1 MGGCSSYQGSGRII
15 TPIITDGIMKIN
27 KLKQFQVL
35 LQNTRTEIVGE
46 VAKANPNVKENEADH
61 MADIS
66 DDAARSYDR
75 KLQGDLEE
83 QEWNKLKQVE
93 VALEKIA
100 QDKYGICE
108 QCEAEIPEA
117 RLEIL
122 PYAEF
127 CTQCLSAIEK
137 NATASIDDQETQNTK
152 EP

>member
-1 MGGCSSYQGSGRII
+1 
-15 TPIITDGIMKIN
+15 MKKN
-27 KLKQFQVL
+27 KLKQLQVL
-35 LQNTRTEIVGE
+35 LQNIRAEIVGE
-46 VAKANPNVKENEADH
+46 VEKISGKENEAEH

-75 KLQGDLEE
+75 KLQGDLEK

-93 VALEKIA
+93 AALEKVT
-100 QDKYGICE
+100 QDKYGTCE

-117 RLEIL
+117 RLEIM

-127 CTQCLSAIEK
+127 CTQCLSEIEE
-137 NATASIDDQETQNTK
+137 NDAASLDDQETQHTR

>member
-1 MGGCSSYQGSGRII
+1 
-15 TPIITDGIMKIN
+15 MKKN

-35 LQNTRTEIVGE
+35 LQNIRAEIVGE
-46 VAKANPNVKENEADH
+46 VEKTNGKENGAEH

-83 QEWNKLKQVE
+83 QEWNKLKQLE
-93 VALEKIA
+93 AALEKVA
-100 QDKYGICE
+100 QDKYGTCE
-108 QCEAEIPEA
+108 QCGEEIPEA
-117 RLEIL
+117 RLEIM

-127 CTQCLSAIEK
+127 CTQCLSEIEE
-137 NATASIDDQETQNTK
+137 NDATSLDDHETQHTR

>member
-1 MGGCSSYQGSGRII
+1 
-15 TPIITDGIMKIN
+15 MKKN
-27 KLKQFQVL
+27 KLKQLQVL
-35 LQNTRTEIVGE
+35 LQNIRAEIVGE
-46 VAKANPNVKENEADH
+46 VEKISGKENEAEY

-75 KLQGDLEE
+75 KLQGDLEK

-93 VALEKIA
+93 AALEKVA
-100 QDKYGICE
+100 QNKYGTCE

-117 RLEIL
+117 RLEIM

-127 CTQCLSAIEK
+127 CTQCLSEIEE
-137 NATASIDDQETQNTK
+137 NDTASLDDQETQHTR

>member
-1 MGGCSSYQGSGRII
+1 
-15 TPIITDGIMKIN
+15 MKKN
-27 KLKQFQVL
+27 KLKQLQVL
-35 LQNTRTEIVGE
+35 LKNIRAEIVGE
-46 VAKANPNVKENEADH
+46 VEKISVKENEAEH

-75 KLQGDLEE
+75 KLQGDLEK

-93 VALEKIA
+93 AALEKVA
-100 QDKYGICE
+100 QNKYGTCE

-117 RLEIL
+117 RLEIM

-127 CTQCLSAIEK
+127 CTQCLSEIEE
-137 NATASIDDQETQNTK
+137 NDAASLDDQETQHTR

>member
-1 MGGCSSYQGSGRII
+1 
-15 TPIITDGIMKIN
+15 MKKN

-35 LQNTRTEIVGE
+35 LQNIRAEIVGE
-46 VAKANPNVKENEADH
+46 VEKISVKENEAEH

-75 KLQGDLEE
+75 KLQGDLEK
-83 QEWNKLKQVE
+83 QEWNKLNQVE
-93 VALEKIA
+93 VALEKVA
-100 QDKYGICE
+100 QDKYGTCE

-117 RLEIL
+117 RLEIM

-127 CTQCLSAIEK
+127 CTQCLSEIEE
-137 NATASIDDQETQNTK
+137 NDAASLDDQETQHTR

>member
-1 MGGCSSYQGSGRII
+1 MGGCSSYQGSGRIAI
-15 TPIITDGIMKIN
+15 PIITDGKMKKN
-27 KLKQFQVL
+27 KLKQLQVL
-35 LQNTRTEIVGE
+35 LQNIRAEIVGE
-46 VAKANPNVKENEADH
+46 VEKISGKENEAEH

-75 KLQGDLEE
+75 KLQGDLEK

-93 VALEKIA
+93 AALEKVA
-100 QDKYGICE
+100 QDKYGTCE

-117 RLEIL
+117 RLEIM

-127 CTQCLSAIEK
+127 CTQCLSEIEE
-137 NATASIDDQETQNTK
+137 NDAASLDDQETQHTR

>member
-1 MGGCSSYQGSGRII
+1 
-15 TPIITDGIMKIN
+15 MKKN
-27 KLKQFQVL
+27 KLKQLQVL
-35 LQNTRTEIVGE
+35 LQNIRAEIVGE
-46 VAKANPNVKENEADH
+46 VEKISGKENEAEH

-75 KLQGDLEE
+75 KLQGDLEK

-93 VALEKIA
+93 AALEKVT
-100 QDKYGICE
+100 QDKYGTCE

-117 RLEIL
+117 RLEIM

-127 CTQCLSAIEK
+127 CTQCLSEIEE
-137 NATASIDDQETQNTK
+137 NDVASLDDQETQHTR

>member
-1 MGGCSSYQGSGRII
+1 
-15 TPIITDGIMKIN
+15 MKKN
-27 KLKQFQVL
+27 KLKQLQVL
-35 LQNTRTEIVGE
+35 LQNIRAEIVGE
-46 VAKANPNVKENEADH
+46 VEKISGKENEAEH

-75 KLQGDLEE
+75 KLQGDLEK

-93 VALEKIA
+93 AALEKVA
-100 QDKYGICE
+100 QDKYGTCE

-117 RLEIL
+117 RLEIM

-127 CTQCLSAIEK
+127 CTQCLSEIEE
-137 NATASIDDQETQNTK
+137 NDAASLDDQETQHSR

>member
-1 MGGCSSYQGSGRII
+1 
-15 TPIITDGIMKIN
+15 MKKN
-27 KLKQFQVL
+27 KLKQLQVL
-35 LQNTRTEIVGE
+35 LQNIRAEIVGE
-46 VAKANPNVKENEADH
+46 VEKINGKENGAEH

-75 KLQGDLEE
+75 KLQGDLEK

-93 VALEKIA
+93 VALEKVA
-100 QDKYGICE
+100 QDKYGTCE

-117 RLEIL
+117 RLEIM

-127 CTQCLSAIEK
+127 CTQCLSEIEE
-137 NATASIDDQETQNTK
+137 NDAASLDDQETQHTR

>member
-1 MGGCSSYQGSGRII
+1 
-15 TPIITDGIMKIN
+15 MKKN
-27 KLKQFQVL
+27 KLKQLQVL
-35 LQNTRTEIVGE
+35 LQNIRAEIVGE
-46 VAKANPNVKENEADH
+46 VKKTSGKENEAEH

-75 KLQGDLEE
+75 KLQGDLEK

-93 VALEKIA
+93 TALEKVA
-100 QDKYGICE
+100 QDKYGTCE

-117 RLEIL
+117 RLEIM

-127 CTQCLSAIEK
+127 CIQCLSEMEK
-137 NATASIDDQETQNTK
+137 NDAAALDDREMQNTR

>member
-1 MGGCSSYQGSGRII
+1 
-15 TPIITDGIMKIN
+15 MKKN
-27 KLKQFQVL
+27 KLKQLQVL
-35 LQNTRTEIVGE
+35 LQNIRAEIVGE
-46 VAKANPNVKENEADH
+46 VEKISVKENEAEH

-75 KLQGDLEE
+75 KLQGDLEK

-93 VALEKIA
+93 AALEKVT
-100 QDKYGICE
+100 QDKYGTCE

-117 RLEIL
+117 RLEIM

-127 CTQCLSAIEK
+127 CTQCLSEIEE
-137 NATASIDDQETQNTK
+137 NDAASLDDQETQHTR

>member
-1 MGGCSSYQGSGRII
+1 
-15 TPIITDGIMKIN
+15 MKKN
-27 KLKQFQVL
+27 KLKQLQVL
-35 LQNTRTEIVGE
+35 LQNIRAEIVGE
-46 VAKANPNVKENEADH
+46 VEKISVKENEAEH

-75 KLQGDLEE
+75 KLQGDLEK

-93 VALEKIA
+93 AALEKVA
-100 QDKYGICE
+100 QNKYGTCE

-117 RLEIL
+117 RLEIM

-127 CTQCLSAIEK
+127 CTQCLSEIEE
-137 NATASIDDQETQNTK
+137 NDAASLDDQETQHTR

>member
-1 MGGCSSYQGSGRII
+1 
-15 TPIITDGIMKIN
+15 MKKN
-27 KLKQFQVL
+27 KLKQLQVL
-35 LQNTRTEIVGE
+35 LQNIRAEIVGKVE
-46 VAKANPNVKENEADH
+46 KTSGKENEAEH

-75 KLQGDLEE
+75 KLQGDLEK

-93 VALEKIA
+93 AALEKVA
-100 QDKYGICE
+100 QDKYGTCE

-117 RLEIL
+117 RLEIM

-127 CTQCLSAIEK
+127 CTQCLSEIEE
-137 NATASIDDQETQNTK
+137 NDAASLDDQETQHTR

>member
-1 MGGCSSYQGSGRII
+1 MGRCSSYQGSGRIAI
-15 TPIITDGIMKIN
+15 PIITDGKMKKN
-27 KLKQFQVL
+27 KLKQLQVL
-35 LQNTRTEIVGE
+35 LQNIRAEIVGE
-46 VAKANPNVKENEADH
+46 VEKISVKENEAEH

-75 KLQGDLEE
+75 KLQGDLEK

-93 VALEKIA
+93 AALEKVA
-100 QDKYGICE
+100 QDKYGTCE

-117 RLEIL
+117 RLEIM

-127 CTQCLSAIEK
+127 CTQCLSEIEE
-137 NATASIDDQETQNTK
+137 NDAASLDDQETQHTR

>member
-1 MGGCSSYQGSGRII
+1 
-15 TPIITDGIMKIN
+15 MKKN
-27 KLKQFQVL
+27 KLKQLQVL
-35 LQNTRTEIVGE
+35 LQNIRAEIVGE
-46 VAKANPNVKENEADH
+46 VEKTSGKENEAEH

-75 KLQGDLEE
+75 KLQGDLEK

-93 VALEKIA
+93 AALEKVA
-100 QDKYGICE
+100 QNKYGTCE

-117 RLEIL
+117 RLEIM

-127 CTQCLSAIEK
+127 CTQCLSEIEE
-137 NATASIDDQETQNTK
+137 NDTASLDDQETQHTR

>member
-1 MGGCSSYQGSGRII
+1 
-15 TPIITDGIMKIN
+15 MKKN
-27 KLKQFQVL
+27 KLKQLQVL
-35 LQNTRTEIVGE
+35 LQNIRAEIVGE
-46 VAKANPNVKENEADH
+46 VEKISVKENEAEH

-75 KLQGDLEE
+75 KLQGDLEK

-93 VALEKIA
+93 AALEKVA
-100 QDKYGICE
+100 QDKYGTCE

-117 RLEIL
+117 RLEIM

-127 CTQCLSAIEK
+127 CTQCLSEIEE
-137 NATASIDDQETQNTK
+137 NDATSLDDQETQHTR

>member
-1 MGGCSSYQGSGRII
+1 
-15 TPIITDGIMKIN
+15 MKKN
-27 KLKQFQVL
+27 KLKQLQVL
-35 LQNTRTEIVGE
+35 LQNIRAEIVGE
-46 VAKANPNVKENEADH
+46 VEKISGKENEAEH

-75 KLQGDLEE
+75 KLQGDLEK

-93 VALEKIA
+93 AALEKVA
-100 QDKYGICE
+100 QDKYGTCE

-117 RLEIL
+117 RLEIM

-127 CTQCLSAIEK
+127 CTQRLSEIEE
-137 NATASIDDQETQNTK
+137 NDAASLDDQEIQHTR

>member
-1 MGGCSSYQGSGRII
+1 
-15 TPIITDGIMKIN
+15 MKKN
-27 KLKQFQVL
+27 KLKQLQVL
-35 LQNTRTEIVGE
+35 LQNIRAEIVGE
-46 VAKANPNVKENEADH
+46 VEKISVKENEAEH

-75 KLQGDLEE
+75 KLQGDLEK

-93 VALEKIA
+93 AALEKVA
-100 QDKYGICE
+100 QDKYGTCE

-117 RLEIL
+117 RLEIM

-127 CTQCLSAIEK
+127 CTQCLSEIEESD
-137 NATASIDDQETQNTK
+137 TASLDDQETQHTR